1 VQGFYSKLVLG
12 REDLYVYLI
21 LRRRGRKRALIFLE
35 EYLYALICE
44 VLVGVVFMSSSGD
57 NSVVCIIERDH
68 PIISRKSCVID
79 VLLWKARR
87 QGKEE
92 ELWRIFRPYSQS
104 MDIDELDKVIEEIA
118 RLLGVKVEYR
128 YI

>member
-1 VQGFYSKLVLG
+1 
-12 REDLYVYLI
+12 
-21 LRRRGRKRALIFLE
+21 
-35 EYLYALICE
+35 
-44 VLVGVVFMSSSGD
+44 
-57 NSVVCIIERDH
+57 
-68 PIISRKSCVID
+68 VID
-79 VLLWKARR
+79 VLLWEARR